1 MFKKTQSITLKDT
14 CSPLSNNF
22 TVFID
27 AKRNVGH
34 YAVVSRNI
42 VTISSSPL
50 EGQSGAKPVNR
61 PFVLRDP
68 SARRISHIVQV
79 SSFFLRVRAYRRKP
93 ASVRVRFT
101 VRSTVR
107 YRIRL
112 TLNLTIAATR
122 APPHPPDKRRE
133 VKMTC
138 NRKCQTNKRL
148 LGFGSL

>member
-22 TVFID
+22 AVFID

-79 SSFFLRVRAYRRKP
+79 ISFLCGGAWNGCYSS
-93 ASVRVRFT
+93 RFT
-101 VRSTVR
+101 EIFTKI
-107 YRIRL
+107 YIDFH
-112 TLNLTIAATR
+112 TY
-122 APPHPPDKRRE
+122 
-133 VKMTC
+133 
-138 NRKCQTNKRL
+138 
-148 LGFGSL
+148 